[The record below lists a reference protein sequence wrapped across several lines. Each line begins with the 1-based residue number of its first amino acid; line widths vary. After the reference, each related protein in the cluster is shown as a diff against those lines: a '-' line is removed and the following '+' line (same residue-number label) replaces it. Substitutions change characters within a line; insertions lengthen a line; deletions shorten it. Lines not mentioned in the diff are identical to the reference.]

1 MCLLI
6 INVVIYS
13 DGGAFGQTVNHTE
26 SQEQRSCSVVLI
38 HPIAGSC
45 FGEIHLME
53 VRIAQGVGTELDCAW

>member
-26 SQEQRSCSVVLI
+26 SQEQRSCSV
-38 HPIAGSC
+38 
-45 FGEIHLME
+45 
-53 VRIAQGVGTELDCAW
+53 GTDTSDCWQLLR